1 MKFTKTSCDINY
13 TISKL
18 NRIKTNYRIIVDA
31 NALNAMHL
39 VTIIYFHIFIGSYIF
54 SEMHTHASSVY

>member
-18 NRIKTNYRIIVDA
+18 NRIKTSYRIIVDA
-31 NALNAMHL
+31 NAFNVMHL
-39 VTIIYFHIFIGSYIF
+39 MTIIYIGSYTMFI
-54 SEMHTHASSVY
+54 